1 LDSTRPEIEMD
12 LTMDLTK
19 SDELLAYLK
28 ANGIAATTYDH
39 APVHTV
45 EESREL
51 RGDIPGV
58 HTKNLFLR
66 DGKKNFFLFVTDEG
80 ASINLKALAKL
91 IGAKA
96 GLSFGSPEALLEHL
110 GITPG
115 SVSVLAA
122 INDIKHTVTIVLD
135 EKLFQ
140 SSPINCHPLTNSRT
154 TSLTKHELETFLDR
168 LGRKPLLVSLA
179 TDTPV

>member
-1 LDSTRPEIEMD
+1 
-12 LTMDLTK
+12 MDLTK

-28 ANGIAATTYDH
+28 ANGISAATFDH

-45 EESREL
+45 EESRDL

-66 DGKKNFFLFVTDEG
+66 DGKKNFFLFVTEES

-91 IGAKA
+91 IGAKG

-122 INDIKHTVTIVLD
+122 INDTEHKVTIVLD
-135 EKLFQ
+135 ERLFQ
-140 SSPINCHPLTNSRT
+140 ASPINCHPLTNSRT
-154 TSLTKHELETFLDR
+154 TSLTKQNLGAFLDL
-168 LGRKPLLVSLA
+168 LGREPLYVSLA
-179 TDTPV
+179 TNMS

>member
-1 LDSTRPEIEMD
+1 MN
-12 LTMDLTK
+12 LTK
-19 SDELLAYLK
+19 SDELLAWLA
-28 ANGIAATTYDH
+28 ANDIAATTFEH

-45 EESREL
+45 DESRAL

-66 DGKKNFFLFVTDEG
+66 DGKKNFFLFVTEES
-80 ASINLKALAKL
+80 ASINLKALAKR

-96 GLSFGSPEALLEHL
+96 GLSFGSPDALLAYL

-122 INDIKHTVTIVLD
+122 INDTARKVMVVLD
-135 EKLFQ
+135 ERLLQ
-140 SSPINCHPLTNSRT
+140 GSPINCHPLINSRT
-154 TSLTKHELETFLDR
+154 TSLTRQQLETFLDR
-168 LGRKPLLVSLA
+168 LGRKPLYVSLA
-179 TDTPV
+179 SDTQE